1 MPQQDEDLSF
11 LSFFLTEPI
20 YLLPEVPPAEVP
32 PAESSSAETSPAEE
46 PEPTFSDRTATAEPL
61 VPSES
66 RQEEATLQS
75 EDSPGEAAVS
85 TSPQPPT
92 FQGEN
97 RKKVLVLFYQPDDE
111 YMTEAASSFL
121 EKILKAVAHDLDDV
135 ARCNWALLERQEPAW
150 PDVYESLQMVDCQK
164 ILAFGDLPLA
174 WSKSHFFQ
182 KYHITED
189 AAQRRL
195 LQADNLHEIAQNRDL
210 KVKLWESLQQ
220 LFK

>member
-1 MPQQDEDLSF
+1 MPQRDEDLSF

-32 PAESSSAETSPAEE
+32 PAETSPVEE
-46 PEPTFSDRTATAEPL
+46 PEPPVSERTAAAEPID
-61 VPSES
+61 PSEGQ
-66 RQEEATLQS
+66 QEEAPLQS
-75 EDSPGEAAVS
+75 EESPGEASVS

-97 RKKVLVLFYQPDDE
+97 RKKVLILFYQPDDE
-111 YMTEAASSFL
+111 YMNEAASSFL
-121 EKILKAVAHDLDDV
+121 EKILKAVSHNLDDV
-135 ARCNWALLERQEPAW
+135 ARCNWALLERKQSAKT
-150 PDVYESLQMVDCQK
+150 DVYESLQMVDCQK

-182 KYHITED
+182 KYHITQD
-189 AAQRRL
+189 AFQRSL
-195 LQADNLHEIAQNRDL
+195 LQADHLHEIAQNRDL

-220 LFK
+220 MFK